1 MRDNKIPTIR
11 AARHFCRS
19 REPLFRRL
27 FFRARS
33 KCRHATGSAPSGK
46 EPGKMPNEI
55 IFVSSVPEL
64 GGSTPITNFPEMKL
78 LFTCIAALL
87 TLSAGNA
94 LAQADLSRL
103 ADHPRLLLPK
113 GAEKKLLKQ
122 INRDAVWKE
131 IHTATLGEADRIIT
145 LPVNERIKTGMR
157 LLAVSREN
165 LRRIFILSYAYRMT
179 GQEKYLVRAE
189 QEMLKAASFSDW
201 NPSHFLDVGEMTMA
215 LGVGYDWLYPALSEA
230 SRRTIR
236 EAIVE
241 KGFKP
246 SYDTAYNWFV
256 DAEHNWN
263 QVCNGGLAFGAIAV
277 AESEP
282 EWAQKIIDRAI
293 DKVRLPMRHY
303 APDGAYPEGP
313 GYWGYGT
320 LFNVLLIGGLE
331 STFGTDYG
339 LSQMPGF
346 MQTGTYEMQMVSPL
360 IKHFNYMDNSY
371 EPESSS
377 APFWFYS
384 KTQDPSVLCQ
394 QVSILQRDT
403 AKKYLKDRVL
413 PAMLIWGAGAP
424 MEKAVAPQETF
435 WAGRGNTPV
444 CVMRSGWGDPNAR
457 FVGVKLGSPSI
468 NHGHMDVGSFVFE
481 ADGVRWAIDLGSEDY
496 NTTETRGV
504 DLWNMAQQSQRWDVF
519 RYNNRSHN
527 TLTFNDKLQRVNGSA
542 QIIESD
548 SATARRFVKT
558 DLTPVYAGQVDKVER
573 TISLVDNDYLLI
585 EDEIMAGK
593 NYTRMRWTLM
603 TRATP
608 KILSDN
614 TVMLEQDGKRCLLK
628 IESETPIVWRFEKT
642 PTVNTFDS
650 PNPDVTMVVF
660 DTDLK
665 RGETQYV
672 RAQLTPMSSLSRALE
687 GKTGCI
693 QTSGQTP
700 GNNE

>member
-1 MRDNKIPTIR
+1 
-11 AARHFCRS
+11 
-19 REPLFRRL
+19 
-27 FFRARS
+27 
-33 KCRHATGSAPSGK
+33 
-46 EPGKMPNEI
+46 MPNEI

-481 ADGVRWAIDLGSEDY
+481 ADDVRWAIDLGSEDY

>member
-1 MRDNKIPTIR
+1 
-11 AARHFCRS
+11 
-19 REPLFRRL
+19 
-27 FFRARS
+27 
-33 KCRHATGSAPSGK
+33 
-46 EPGKMPNEI
+46 MPNEI

-64 GGSTPITNFPEMKL
+64 GGSTPITNLPEMKL

-122 INRDAVWKE
+122 INRDEVWKE

-585 EDEIMAGK
+585 EDEITAGK

-687 GKTGCI
+687 GKTGRI

>member
-1 MRDNKIPTIR
+1 
-11 AARHFCRS
+11 
-19 REPLFRRL
+19 
-27 FFRARS
+27 
-33 KCRHATGSAPSGK
+33 
-46 EPGKMPNEI
+46 MPNEI

-64 GGSTPITNFPEMKL
+64 GGSTPITNLPEMKL

-585 EDEIMAGK
+585 EDEITAGK

-687 GKTGCI
+687 GKTGRI

>member
-1 MRDNKIPTIR
+1 
-11 AARHFCRS
+11 
-19 REPLFRRL
+19 
-27 FFRARS
+27 
-33 KCRHATGSAPSGK
+33 
-46 EPGKMPNEI
+46 MPNEI

-64 GGSTPITNFPEMKL
+64 GGSTPITNLPEMKL

-145 LPVNERIKTGMR
+145 LPVSERIKTGMR

-435 WAGRGNTPV
+435 WAGRGYTPV

-585 EDEIMAGK
+585 EDEITAGK

-687 GKTGCI
+687 GKTGRI

>member
-1 MRDNKIPTIR
+1 
-11 AARHFCRS
+11 
-19 REPLFRRL
+19 
-27 FFRARS
+27 
-33 KCRHATGSAPSGK
+33 
-46 EPGKMPNEI
+46 MPNEI

-64 GGSTPITNFPEMKL
+64 GGSTPITNLPEMKL

-145 LPVNERIKTGMR
+145 LPVSERIKTGMR

-236 EAIVE
+236 EAIVK

-282 EWAQKIIDRAI
+282 EWAHKIIDRAI

-585 EDEIMAGK
+585 EDEITAGK

-603 TRATP
+603 TRTTP

>member
-1 MRDNKIPTIR
+1 
-11 AARHFCRS
+11 
-19 REPLFRRL
+19 
-27 FFRARS
+27 
-33 KCRHATGSAPSGK
+33 
-46 EPGKMPNEI
+46 
-55 IFVSSVPEL
+55 
-64 GGSTPITNFPEMKL
+64 MKL

-585 EDEIMAGK
+585 EDEITAGK

-614 TVMLEQDGKRCLLK
+614 TLMLEQDGKRCLLK

>member
-1 MRDNKIPTIR
+1 
-11 AARHFCRS
+11 
-19 REPLFRRL
+19 
-27 FFRARS
+27 
-33 KCRHATGSAPSGK
+33 
-46 EPGKMPNEI
+46 MPNEI

-64 GGSTPITNFPEMKL
+64 GGSTPITNLPEMKL

-145 LPVNERIKTGMR
+145 LPVSERIKTGMR

-215 LGVGYDWLYPALSEA
+215 LGVGYDWLFPALSEA

-236 EAIVE
+236 EAIVK

-444 CVMRSGWGDPNAR
+444 CVIRSGWGDPNAR

-585 EDEIMAGK
+585 EDEITAGK

>member
-1 MRDNKIPTIR
+1 
-11 AARHFCRS
+11 
-19 REPLFRRL
+19 
-27 FFRARS
+27 
-33 KCRHATGSAPSGK
+33 
-46 EPGKMPNEI
+46 MPNEI

-131 IHTATLGEADRIIT
+131 IHTTTLGEADRIIT

-457 FVGVKLGSPSI
+457 FVGVKLGLPSI

-585 EDEIMAGK
+585 EDEITAGK

>member
-1 MRDNKIPTIR
+1 
-11 AARHFCRS
+11 
-19 REPLFRRL
+19 
-27 FFRARS
+27 
-33 KCRHATGSAPSGK
+33 
-46 EPGKMPNEI
+46 MPNEI

-64 GGSTPITNFPEMKL
+64 GGSTPITNLPEMKL

-145 LPVNERIKTGMR
+145 LPVSERIKTGMR

-585 EDEIMAGK
+585 EDEITAGK

-650 PNPDVTMVVF
+650 PNPDVTMSCS
-660 DTDLK
+660 
-665 RGETQYV
+665 
-672 RAQLTPMSSLSRALE
+672 TP
-687 GKTGCI
+687 T
-693 QTSGQTP
+693 
-700 GNNE
+700 

>member
-1 MRDNKIPTIR
+1 
-11 AARHFCRS
+11 
-19 REPLFRRL
+19 
-27 FFRARS
+27 
-33 KCRHATGSAPSGK
+33 
-46 EPGKMPNEI
+46 MPNEI

-145 LPVNERIKTGMR
+145 LPVSERIKTGMR

-236 EAIVE
+236 EAIVK

-457 FVGVKLGSPSI
+457 FVGVKLGLPSI

-585 EDEIMAGK
+585 EDEITAGK

-687 GKTGCI
+687 GKTGRI

>member
-1 MRDNKIPTIR
+1 
-11 AARHFCRS
+11 
-19 REPLFRRL
+19 
-27 FFRARS
+27 
-33 KCRHATGSAPSGK
+33 
-46 EPGKMPNEI
+46 MPNEI

-122 INRDAVWKE
+122 INRDEVWKE

-573 TISLVDNDYLLI
+573 TISVVDNDYLLF
-585 EDEIMAGK
+585 EDEITAGK

-687 GKTGCI
+687 GKTGRI

>member
-1 MRDNKIPTIR
+1 
-11 AARHFCRS
+11 
-19 REPLFRRL
+19 
-27 FFRARS
+27 
-33 KCRHATGSAPSGK
+33 
-46 EPGKMPNEI
+46 MPNEI

-87 TLSAGNA
+87 TLSAGNT

-527 TLTFNDKLQRVNGSA
+527 TLTFNDKLQRINGSA

-585 EDEIMAGK
+585 EDEITAGK

-672 RAQLTPMSSLSRALE
+672 RAQLTPISSLSRALE

>member
-1 MRDNKIPTIR
+1 
-11 AARHFCRS
+11 
-19 REPLFRRL
+19 
-27 FFRARS
+27 
-33 KCRHATGSAPSGK
+33 
-46 EPGKMPNEI
+46 
-55 IFVSSVPEL
+55 
-64 GGSTPITNFPEMKL
+64 MKL

-282 EWAQKIIDRAI
+282 EWAQKSIDRAI

-481 ADGVRWAIDLGSEDY
+481 ADGGRWAIDLGSEDY

-573 TISLVDNDYLLI
+573 TISLVDHDYLLI

>member
-1 MRDNKIPTIR
+1 
-11 AARHFCRS
+11 
-19 REPLFRRL
+19 
-27 FFRARS
+27 
-33 KCRHATGSAPSGK
+33 
-46 EPGKMPNEI
+46 
-55 IFVSSVPEL
+55 
-64 GGSTPITNFPEMKL
+64 MKL

-145 LPVNERIKTGMR
+145 LPVSERIKTGMR

-585 EDEIMAGK
+585 EDEITAGK

-687 GKTGCI
+687 GKTGRI

>member
-1 MRDNKIPTIR
+1 
-11 AARHFCRS
+11 
-19 REPLFRRL
+19 
-27 FFRARS
+27 
-33 KCRHATGSAPSGK
+33 
-46 EPGKMPNEI
+46 MPNEI

-64 GGSTPITNFPEMKL
+64 GGSTPITNYPEMKL

>member
-1 MRDNKIPTIR
+1 
-11 AARHFCRS
+11 
-19 REPLFRRL
+19 
-27 FFRARS
+27 
-33 KCRHATGSAPSGK
+33 
-46 EPGKMPNEI
+46 MPNEI

-64 GGSTPITNFPEMKL
+64 GGSTPITNLPEMKL

-113 GAEKKLLKQ
+113 GTEKKLLKQ
-122 INRDAVWKE
+122 INRDEVWKE

-585 EDEIMAGK
+585 EDEITAGK

>member
-1 MRDNKIPTIR
+1 
-11 AARHFCRS
+11 
-19 REPLFRRL
+19 
-27 FFRARS
+27 
-33 KCRHATGSAPSGK
+33 
-46 EPGKMPNEI
+46 MPNEI

-585 EDEIMAGK
+585 EDESMAGN

>member
-1 MRDNKIPTIR
+1 
-11 AARHFCRS
+11 
-19 REPLFRRL
+19 
-27 FFRARS
+27 
-33 KCRHATGSAPSGK
+33 
-46 EPGKMPNEI
+46 MPNEI

-113 GAEKKLLKQ
+113 GTEKKLLKQ

-585 EDEIMAGK
+585 EDEITAGK